1 MDLLAPSSVDG
12 TILLVPIAAA
22 LGSLYGFVGRV
33 GYSKEVSAPDPK
45 RSRAASIGCVVAIF
59 LVIFF
64 RHIVNGQAA
73 DGLQRWFQQT
83 LHQLDSI
90 LGLLLA
96 FPLTIGVILAGLV
109 IMIGG
114 FLGGAVAIGALLYY
128 LPGFVMGLPI
138 VFNWFF
144 VKHAAEPI
152 VSSALEKGRELETS
166 NLREALTPRPSDLAL
181 SKPVYHY
188 EHQAEKARA
197 LAAKLN
203 HDAHVAEAAM
213 RRERARAALKEAEQ
227 ELRDVE
233 RRGTR
238 GHHE

>member
-1 MDLLAPSSVDG
+1 LLAPSSVGG
-12 TILLVPIAAA
+12 TILFVPIAAV
-22 LGSLYGFVGRV
+22 LGSLYGFIGHV
-33 GYSKEVSAPDPK
+33 GYSKEVAAPDPR
-45 RSRAASIGCVVAIF
+45 RSRAALISCVAAIF
-59 LVIFF
+59 LSIFF
-64 RHIVNGQAA
+64 RHILNGQMA
-73 DGLQRWFQQT
+73 DGLQWWFKDT
-83 LHQLDSI
+83 LNTINPWLVLI
-90 LGLLLA
+90 LGP
-96 FPLTIGVILAGLV
+96 PLTLAVIAAFL
-109 IMIGG
+109 IMTIGG
-114 FLGGAVAIGALLYY
+114 FLAAPIAIACVLYY
-128 LPGFVMGLPI
+128 FPGFFMGLPI

-152 VSSALEKGRELETS
+152 VSPALEKGRELETS
-166 NLREALTPRPSDLAL
+166 NLREALTPRPSDLGL
-181 SKPVYHY
+181 NKPVYHY

-213 RRERARAALKEAEQ
+213 RRERARAALKQAEQ